1 MTDDTPRN
9 DSADEAPDDAPTG
22 ETPDD
27 APRYGP
33 NRQQEVYSQ
42 GMIEDEPPEF
52 PVSYEDLVERACAE
66 LSEEAFA
73 YVVGGAGSESTV
85 RANDRAFETW
95 QIVPR
100 MLRDVS
106 DRDLSVDL
114 FGTEYPAPVLL
125 APIGVQEILHEE
137 AELAVARAA
146 REFELPMV
154 LSSVSSHTFEDVADE
169 LGDSPG
175 WFQLY
180 WSADR
185 DVAASFVE
193 RAEDAGYEAVVVTLD
208 TPKMGWRERDIELG
222 YLPFLE
228 SHGLQNYF
236 ADPAFRDRLEA
247 DPEDDPVSA
256 IRSWKE
262 CFGDASLTWDDLDWL
277 SQQTDLPI
285 VLKGV
290 LHPDDAREAVDR
302 GVDGLI
308 VSNHGG
314 RQVDGAI
321 PALDALPDVVDAV
334 DDATAADE
342 EFPVL
347 FDSGIRR
354 GSDVFRAVALGA
366 DAVLLGRPYA
376 LGLGIGGEDGVRAV
390 LENLLADVDLT
401 VGLSGC
407 ASIDEVDRSNLR
419 RAER

>member
-1 MTDDTPRN
+1 MTDDTPQ
-9 DSADEAPDDAPTG
+9 PDPS
-22 ETPDD
+22 DD
-27 APRYGP
+27 APRTTPEYGP
-33 NRQQEVYSQ
+33 NRQQEVYMR
-42 GMIEDEPPEF
+42 GMLEDELPEF
-52 PVSYEDLVERACAE
+52 PVSYEDLVERAREE
-66 LSEEAFA
+66 LDAEAFA
-73 YVVGGAGSESTV
+73 YVAGGAGSESTV
-85 RANDRAFETW
+85 EANDRAFEKW

-100 MLRDVS
+100 MMRDVS
-106 DRDLSVDL
+106 SRDLSVEL
-114 FGTEYPAPVLL
+114 FGNEYPAPVLL
-125 APIGVQEILHEE
+125 APIGVQEILHDE

-146 REFELPMV
+146 SEFEVPMI

-185 DVAASFVE
+185 DVAASFLQ

-228 SHGLQNYF
+228 TQGLQNYF

-247 DPEDDPVSA
+247 DPEDDPEAA
-256 IRSWKE
+256 ILSWKQ
-262 CFGDASLTWDDLDWL
+262 CFGDASLTWDDLEWL
-277 SQQTDLPI
+277 REQTDLPI
-285 VLKGV
+285 LLKGV

-334 DDATAADE
+334 DDATDADAA
-342 EFPVL
+342 FPVL

-390 LENLLADVDLT
+390 LANLLADVDLT

-407 ASIDEVDRSNLR
+407 ASVDEVDRSKLR

>member
-1 MTDDTPRN
+1 MR
-9 DSADEAPDDAPTG
+9 
-22 ETPDD
+22 
-27 APRYGP
+27 
-33 NRQQEVYSQ
+33 
-42 GMIEDEPPEF
+42 GMLEDEPPEF
-52 PVSYEDLVERACAE
+52 PVSYADLLERAREE
-66 LSEEAFA
+66 LDEEAFA
-73 YVVGGAGSESTV
+73 YVAGGAGSESTV
-85 RANDRAFETW
+85 EANDRAFDRW

-100 MLRDVS
+100 MMRDVS
-106 DRDLSVDL
+106 SRDLSVDL
-114 FGTEYPAPVLL
+114 FGNEYPAPVLL

-146 REFELPMV
+146 SEFGVPMV
-154 LSSVSSHTFEDVADE
+154 LSSVSSYTFEDVADE
-169 LGDSPG
+169 LGESPG

-180 WSADR
+180 WSSDR
-185 DVAASFVE
+185 DVAASFLE
-193 RAEDAGYEAVVVTLD
+193 RAEAAGYEAVVVTLD

-228 SHGLQNYF
+228 GQGLENYF
-236 ADPAFRDRLEA
+236 ADPAFRDRLET
-247 DPEDDPVSA
+247 DPEDDPEAA
-256 IRSWKE
+256 ILSWSD
-262 CFGDASLTWDDLDWL
+262 CFGDASLTWDDLEWL
-277 SQQTDLPI
+277 DGQTDLP
-285 VLKGV
+285 VLVKGV

-321 PALDALPDVVDAV
+321 PALEALPEVVDAV
-334 DDATAADE
+334 ADATDADE
-342 EFPVL
+342 EVAVL

-407 ASIDEVDRSNLR
+407 ASVDEVDRSNVR
-419 RAER
+419 RAQR

>member
-1 MTDDTPRN
+1 ML
-9 DSADEAPDDAPTG
+9 EG
-22 ETPDD
+22 
-27 APRYGP
+27 
-33 NRQQEVYSQ
+33 Q
-42 GMIEDEPPEF
+42 PPEF
-52 PVSYEDLVERACAE
+52 PVAYEELVECAHEE
-66 LSEEAFA
+66 LSDEAFA
-73 YVVGGAGSESTV
+73 YVAGGAGSESTV
-85 RANDRAFETW
+85 RANDRAFDDW

-100 MLRDVS
+100 MMRDVS
-106 DRDLSVDL
+106 SRDLSIEL
-114 FGTEYPAPVLL
+114 FDREYPAPIML
-125 APIGVQEILHEE
+125 APIGVQGILHGE

-146 REFELPMV
+146 SEFGIPMV
-154 LSSVSSHTFEDVADE
+154 LSSVSSYTFEEVADE

-180 WSADR
+180 WSSDR
-185 DVAASFVE
+185 DVAASFLE
-193 RAEDAGYEAVVVTLD
+193 RAEGAGYEAVVVTLD

-222 YLPFLE
+222 YLPFLQGQ
-228 SHGLQNYF
+228 GLKNYF
-236 ADPAFRDRLEA
+236 EDPAFCERLEGDDPWA
-247 DPEDDPVSA
+247 DPEAS
-256 IRSWKE
+256 IESWSE
-262 CFGDASLTWDDLDWL
+262 CFGDASLTWNDLEWL
-277 SQQTDLPI
+277 DEQTDLP
-285 VLKGV
+285 VLVKGI
-290 LHPDDAREAVDR
+290 LHPEDAREAVER

-321 PALDALPDVVDAV
+321 PALEALPDVVDAV
-334 DDATAADE
+334 DDATDE
-342 EFPVL
+342 DEDVPVL

-407 ASIDEVDRSNLR
+407 ASIDEVDRSKVR

>member
-1 MTDDTPRN
+1 MTDDTPK
-9 DSADEAPDDAPTG
+9 D
-22 ETPDD
+22 TPQ
-27 APRYGP
+27 YGP
-33 NRQQEVYSQ
+33 KRQQDVYRK
-42 GMIEDEPPEF
+42 GMLEGQPPEF
-52 PVSYEDLVERACAE
+52 PVAYEELYERAHEE
-66 LSEEAFA
+66 LSDEAFA
-73 YVVGGAGSESTV
+73 YVAGGAGSESTV
-85 RANDRAFETW
+85 RANDRAFDDW

-100 MLRDVS
+100 MMRDVS
-106 DRDLSVDL
+106 SRDLSIEL
-114 FGTEYPAPVLL
+114 FDREYPAPIML
-125 APIGVQEILHEE
+125 APIGVQGILHGE

-146 REFELPMV
+146 SEFGIPMV
-154 LSSVSSHTFEDVADE
+154 LSSVSSYTFEEVADE

-180 WSADR
+180 WSSDR
-185 DVAASFVE
+185 DVAASFLE

-222 YLPFLE
+222 YLPFLQGQ
-228 SHGLQNYF
+228 GLKNYF
-236 ADPAFRDRLEA
+236 EDPAFCERLEGDDPWA
-247 DPEDDPVSA
+247 DPEAS
-256 IRSWKE
+256 IESWSE
-262 CFGDASLTWDDLDWL
+262 CFGDASLTWDDLAWL
-277 SQQTDLPI
+277 DEQTDLP
-285 VLKGV
+285 VLVKGI
-290 LHPDDAREAVDR
+290 LHPDDAREAVER

-321 PALDALPDVVDAV
+321 PALEALPDVVDAV
-334 DDATAADE
+334 DDATDDGE
-342 EFPVL
+342 DIPVL

-407 ASIDEVDRSNLR
+407 ASIDEVDRSKVR